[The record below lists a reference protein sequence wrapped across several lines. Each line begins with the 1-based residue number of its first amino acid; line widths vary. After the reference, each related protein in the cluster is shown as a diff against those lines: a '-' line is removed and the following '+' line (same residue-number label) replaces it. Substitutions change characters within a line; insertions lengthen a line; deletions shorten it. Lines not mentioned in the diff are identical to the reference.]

1 MSKYLVIVES
11 PAKAKTIGKFLGRNY
26 KVKASVGHVRDLPK
40 SKMGIDI
47 DANFE
52 PQYITIRGKGDVIK
66 DLRSAAKKAER
77 VYLATDP
84 DREGEAIAWHLKT
97 LLEKDAKDFQ
107 RIAFN
112 AITKDT
118 VKQALKEARDL
129 DMSLVDA
136 QQARRVLD
144 RLVGY
149 SISPLLWQKIR
160 RGLSAGRVQSVA
172 TRMVCDREDE
182 IKAFIKEEYWS
193 IEGQFNASLDHSQGD
208 DKSFSAQYYGMG
220 EEKAT
225 LTCKADVDQI
235 LGQITGDFKV
245 LEVNKRAKKR
255 QAYPPFIT
263 SSLQQEASNRYG
275 FSTKKTMMLAQQLYE
290 GIQIE
295 EGTVGLIT
303 YMRTDSTRISPEA
316 SEALLSFIGGI
327 YGDSYKGKPQQGKS
341 SKNAQDAHEAIRP
354 SYVEYTPETIEKHL
368 TKDQYKLYQ
377 LIWER
382 YVASH
387 MADAIFDQTSVV
399 LATPSPAGDHMFK
412 ASGSIMQF
420 DGFLKVYSF
429 YKTKESLL
437 PELLEGQ
444 KVAVLGIQSE
454 QHFTQPPA
462 RYTEASLVKAM
473 EEMGIGRP
481 STYAPTISTI
491 LQRGYVEKEKKSLK
505 PTELGN
511 LINDIMKGH
520 FQHIVDLGFTATME
534 SKLDEIEANGVEW
547 QSVIAEYY
555 QGLKP
560 ELDEAQK
567 VLEKV
572 EIIETTDEIC
582 EVCQAP
588 MVIKF
593 GRFGKFMACSRYPEC
608 EHTRPILN
616 RVGIKCPVC
625 HKGDVIER
633 KTKKLKTFY
642 GCSSFPEC
650 NFMSWYKPTGDPC
663 PTCQAPLVVYQT
675 KKRHEI
681 ACSNKGCSY
690 KKELPNTDNEA

>member
-1 MSKYLVIVES
+1 MSKFLVIVES

-47 DANFE
+47 EDDFE
-52 PQYITIRGKGDVIK
+52 PQYITIRGKGDIIK
-66 DLRSAAKKAER
+66 ELKSAAKKAER

-97 LLEKDAKDFQ
+97 LLQKEATDFQ

-172 TRMVCDREDE
+172 TRMICDREDE
-182 IKAFIKEEYWS
+182 ILAFVKEEYWS
-193 IEGQFNASLDHSQGD
+193 IDSEFSHQNHQFEAQFYGQGD
-208 DKSFSAQYYGMG
+208 GKLELNDRAS
-220 EEKAT
+220 
-225 LTCKADVDQI
+225 VDRI
-235 LGQITGDFKV
+235 LSSMDDTFTV
-245 LEVNKRAKKR
+245 LEVVKKTKKR

-263 SSLQQEASNRYG
+263 SSLQQEASTRYG

-290 GIQIE
+290 GVAVA

-303 YMRTDSTRISPEA
+303 YMRTDSTRIAPEA
-316 SEALLSFIGGI
+316 TVDLFNFIENT
-327 YGDSYKGKPQQGKS
+327 YGEQFKGKPQTGKAN
-341 SKNAQDAHEAIRP
+341 KNAQDAHEAIRP
-354 SYVEYTPETIEKHL
+354 SYVEMTPDSVVDFL
-368 TKDQYKLYQ
+368 TKDQHKLYQ

-387 MADAIFDQTSVV
+387 MADAIFDQTAVTLV
-399 LATPSPAGDHMFK
+399 NQGNHFK
-412 ASGSIMQF
+412 ANGSVMQF
-420 DGFLKVYSF
+420 EGFLNVYSF
-429 YKTKESLL
+429 YKTKETTL
-437 PELLEGQ
+437 PDLAEGQ
-444 KVAVLGIQSE
+444 KLKALNIIPE

-462 RYTEASLVKAM
+462 RYTEAALVKAM

-481 STYAPTISTI
+481 STYAPTISTV
-491 LQRGYVEKEKKSLK
+491 LARGYVEKEKKALK
-505 PTELGN
+505 PTELGI
-511 LINDIMKGH
+511 LINDIMKNH
-520 FQHIVDLGFTATME
+520 FKTIVDVGFTANME
-534 SKLDEIEANGVEW
+534 AKLDAVESQGVPW
-547 QSVIAEYY
+547 KSIIAEFYET
-555 QGLKP
+555 LKP
-560 ELDEAQK
+560 DLEEAQK

-572 EIIETTDEIC
+572 EIIEETDEIC
-582 EVCQAP
+582 DVCQAP

-593 GRFGKFMACSRYPEC
+593 GRFGKFLACSRYPEC
-608 EHTRPILN
+608 DHTRPILK
-616 RVGIKCPVC
+616 RIGVHCPSC
-625 HKGDVIER
+625 EDGEIIER
-633 KTKKLKTFY
+633 KTKKLKNFY
-642 GCSSFPEC
+642 GCSKFPAC
-650 NFMSWYKPTGDPC
+650 NFMSWHKPTGEPC
-663 PTCQAPLVVYQT
+663 PLCKEALVLYQT
-675 KKRHEI
+675 KSRHEI
-681 ACSNKGCSY
+681 SCTNKACGY
-690 KKELPNTDNEA
+690 KRELPNSESAE